1 MPSLGA
7 DMDEGTLLEWLV
19 KPGDTVHRATS
30 MAVVDTSKAAVEVE
44 SFTDGVVES
53 LVVEP
58 GTRVPVGAVLA
69 TLAAAGAEAP
79 TLPRPPVTHPPAPH
93 PPAPHPP
100 APHRRPHPTAEPV
113 VSSPLVRR
121 EAERRGVDLA
131 DVTGSG
137 RGRRHHPRRRGARGR
152 SAGPARDRGPG
163 RHGRAPGGAGHAVRP
178 QPGPRARGRPGAGVG
193 HRPATGARR
202 RRTGRRGGR
211 GGGTAARP
219 AAPPAAPARKPRK
232 AATKAA
238 APRATADRRE
248 EMRRTIATVMA
259 RSKREIPHYYLS
271 LTIDLDRALRW
282 MRERNRDLPVAERLV
297 PAALLLKATALAAAA
312 NPGLN
317 GFWVDDAFRPGAG
330 IHLGVA
336 VSLRGGGLVAPAVHD
351 ADRLDLDALMTAMRD
366 LVTRARAGRLRRA
379 ELSDPTITVTN
390 LGEQGVE
397 SVHGVIYPPQVALV
411 GFGRVDERPWA
422 VDGLLGV
429 RPLTVATLAGD
440 HRATDGFTG
449 GRFLAAVDEHLQHP
463 EDL

>member
-1 MPSLGA
+1 MSDFTMPSLGA

-19 KPGDTVHRATS
+19 KPGDTVQKGDL

-69 TLAAAGAEAP
+69 TFAAAGAE
-79 TLPRPPVTHPPAPH
+79 PAP
-93 PPAPHPP
+93 PEP
-100 APHRRPHPTAEPV
+100 RKRPSRHAAKMPVAIAEEPL

-121 EAERRGVDLA
+121 EAERAGVDLA
-131 DVTGSG
+131 TVTG
-137 RGRRHHPRRRGARGR
+137 
-152 SAGPARDRGPG
+152 
-163 RHGRAPGGAGHAVRP
+163 
-178 QPGPRARGRPGAGVG
+178 
-193 HRPATGARR
+193 T
-202 RRTGRRGGR
+202 GR
-211 GGGTAARP
+211 GGAITRADVAHA
-219 AAPPAAPARKPRK
+219 AAPPAVPAAPHARPSEGRRGPARVTPYARRLAGELGVDLDRLPAPERRPVRATDVRAAAAGSERPAPERPEVAAPAQ
-232 AATKAA
+232 
-238 APRATADRRE
+238 ADRRE

-259 RSKREIPHYYLS
+259 RSKREIPHYYLT

-282 MRERNRDLPVAERLV
+282 MRERNRDLPVAQRLV
-297 PAALLLKATALAAAA
+297 PAALLLKAAALAAAA

-317 GFWVDDAFRPGAG
+317 GFWVDDEFRPGSG
-330 IHLGVA
+330 VHLGVA
-336 VSLRGGGLVAPAVHD
+336 VSLRGGGLVAPAIHD
-351 ADRLDLDALMTAMRD
+351 ADQLDLTDVMAGMRD
-366 LVTRARAGRLRRA
+366 VVTRARAGRLRRA

-411 GFGRVDERPWA
+411 GFGRVTERPWA

-429 RPLTVATLAGD
+429 RPLTVATLAAD

-449 GRFLAAVDEHLQHP
+449 GRFLAAVDERLQSP
-463 EDL
+463 EEL